1 VGLLRTLV
9 TLPLAPVRGVM
20 WVVEQVADEA
30 DRQMFD
36 ETRIRAELLQLE
48 LDYDEGLVGDEERAA
63 IEDELLA
70 RLAIARQ
77 RKREEAEHA
86 AASSDLSGEEGRDG

>member
-1 VGLLRTLV
+1 MGLLETLI
-9 TLPLAPVRGVM
+9 TLPLAPVRGVA
-20 WVVEQVADEA
+20 WIVEQVADEA

-48 LDYDEGLVGDEERAA
+48 LDYDEGRVHDEERAA

-70 RLAIARQ
+70 GLTITRQ

-86 AASSDLSGEEGRDG
+86 AASGGLPGEEG

>member
-1 VGLLRTLV
+1 VGLLGTLI
-9 TLPLAPVRGVM
+9 TLPLAPVRGVA
-20 WVVEQVADEA
+20 WIVEQVADEA

-77 RKREEAEHA
+77 REREEVEHA
-86 AASSDLSGEEGRDG
+86 AAFSDLASEEGRDG